1 MSLKQLILIGIG
13 GGLGSALRYYLSQLL
28 HTYQWSKFNLG
39 TLSVNIIGS
48 FLIGLLMG
56 YALKNEPE
64 NNYLISFAVI
74 GFCGG
79 FTTFSSFSLDNLE
92 LLKQGDYI
100 NFLIYSLG
108 SLCLGILA
116 VFLGYLITK

>member
-1 MSLKQLILIGIG
+1 MNLKQLILIGIG